1 MDSDVAGASIVRVA
15 AYTGGVMVP
24 SARARVRQY
33 IEPSS
38 RLGIAVREYPLPWG
52 NILPRPRPAPAVDG
66 RHSGS
71 RTAALTCSWKADV
84 TWVSRQ
90 FLPAFA
96 PLQAMA
102 KRPMILDV
110 DDAVWLSTGG
120 HRARDLARASDLV
133 VCGNS
138 FLANQFSRWNA
149 NVTVIPTAVNTSW
162 YRPPAARARP
172 RPPWSW
178 AGPAPAAT
186 FPFLYSIEG
195 ALVRVLQ
202 HCSRAKLLLVADRPP
217 QFKRLPESRVEF
229 ELWTPR
235 TELAAFARMSIGLMP
250 LADNDW
256 CNGKCSY
263 KMLCYMAAGL
273 PVVVTAAGMNR
284 EVLAM
289 GEVGLSAGC
298 EQQWVDALTALL
310 NDADLRR
317 RMGAAGRVVVEE
329 RFSLQRLAQ
338 QYAVVF
344 HSLGGDLPRGSG
356 SRVVAHRPM
365 TNPVITIA
373 MPFYNSAATLELA
386 IRSLLNQSYGDF
398 ELLLCDDG
406 SDDQGLA
413 IARSFDDPRVICWS
427 DGRRLRLAARL
438 NECIDRARGRYLAR
452 MDADDIAYPDRLER
466 QMAFLALIR
475 K

>member
-1 MDSDVAGASIVRVA
+1 
-15 AYTGGVMVP
+15 MVP

-33 IEPSS
+33 IDPLGK
-38 RLGIAVREYPLPWG
+38 LGIAVREYPLPWG
-52 NILPRPRPAPAVDG
+52 NILPPQRGLRPLWMAA
-66 RHSGS
+66 
-71 RTAALTCSWKADV
+71 TAAARAAALACSWNADV
-84 TWVSRQ
+84 TWLSRQ

-96 PLQAMA
+96 PLQALA
-102 KRPMILDV
+102 KRPLILDV
-110 DDAVWLSTGG
+110 DDAVWLNTGG
-120 HRARDLARASDLV
+120 HRAQALARACDLV

-138 FLANQFSRWNA
+138 FLADQFSRWNA

-162 YRPPAARARP
+162 YRPRRSRQGGAALVLG
-172 RPPWSW
+172 WTGTS
-178 AGPAPAAT
+178 GN

-195 ALVRVLQ
+195 ALMRVFQ
-202 HCSRAKLLLVADRPP
+202 HCSRAKLLIVADKQPR
-217 QFKRLPESRVEF
+217 FKRLPESRIEF

-235 TELAAFARMSIGLMP
+235 TELAAFAHMSIGLMP
-250 LADNDW
+250 LADTAW

-310 NDADLRR
+310 CDADLRQ

-344 HSLGGDLPRGSG
+344 HSLGGDLPRGSA
-356 SRVVAHRPM
+356 SRVVAHSR
-365 TNPVITIA
+365 
-373 MPFYNSAATLELA
+373 
-386 IRSLLNQSYGDF
+386 
-398 ELLLCDDG
+398 
-406 SDDQGLA
+406 
-413 IARSFDDPRVICWS
+413 
-427 DGRRLRLAARL
+427 
-438 NECIDRARGRYLAR
+438 
-452 MDADDIAYPDRLER
+452 
-466 QMAFLALIR
+466 
-475 K
+475 